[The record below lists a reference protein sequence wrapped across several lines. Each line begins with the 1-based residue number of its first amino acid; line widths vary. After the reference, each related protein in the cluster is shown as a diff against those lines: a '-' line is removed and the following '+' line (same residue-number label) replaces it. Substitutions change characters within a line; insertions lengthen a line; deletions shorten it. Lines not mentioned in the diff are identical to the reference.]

1 MRRNPALPLTFPFTR
16 PGTPTI
22 DASPNNPAGRTISL
36 QKGDRIDAF
45 VIEGRIGSGGFSQV
59 YRAHDPLLNRHVAV
73 KQVLMPDAADP
84 EAARAAVM
92 READAQRKAAA
103 ADPDLLVQLID
114 VVDDPRGL
122 MLISQY
128 VDGQSLETLL
138 QANPAPADPRKA
150 LGIIAATAKAL
161 HAIHSQQLLHR
172 DLKPANILIPNNGG
186 LKITDFGLAAAIA
199 EQQSMN
205 LGSVR
210 YLAPELLRGEPGDP
224 RSDLYS
230 LGIVAYELLAGRA
243 AFDDAFR
250 SITRDQHNAAMRWMK
265 WHTNPRA
272 RAQPLTKVNPDV
284 PEPIAQLVERLMEK
298 EPAKRVASATELLE
312 AIRRQLVPNGSPSEP
327 ADTNASGVIDP
338 NAPAPRPTPAE
349 AAVAAATGAPLATAA
364 PDTAALPKR
373 SKLPLI
379 LAVTLGVWALAAVGF
394 VVFTQQRTEQQREAQ
409 RADAETLL
417 ASAFTALQARN
428 HPDAARQFA
437 DLTQQFADQ
446 PRFLAR
452 AQAGQALADAWVLYD
467 NGEYLQLNPRI
478 EPLQDQIRD
487 LGDAS
492 GAAAEQN
499 DFYAASARELR
510 SLNTPRAATAALLV
524 KIDDAIEQD
533 ELEAALTEI
542 GMLRDARTTLEDAES
557 VALIALLDQRE
568 ARIQSIK
575 DERATTN
582 ILAEANRRFRDG
594 RNPDAAIK
602 YLSAQIANAGRRDVT
617 AERARLAE
625 YEQARTVSRA
635 TTTAQRKDEAARRAD
650 TRAAYDDAVRAWK
663 EAKEL
668 TEDDDIDARIA
679 DLESLK
685 FLAIGRAA
693 VEANQI
699 PEAREAFGQS
709 LAAKPN
715 AAARAAIDRLDAQ
728 AKRVA
733 LLAEGDQLLS
743 AGDFNA
749 AIAKYRE
756 AGDANTQIAAAENQR
771 TIKQGNDALA
781 RGEFAIALERF
792 QNAAL
797 GDPDNRELP
806 QQITDLEAR
815 IEFENLL
822 TQARSALTAK
832 RFGDAKARVREAGNV
847 LGDAADPT
855 LLARMDRINT
865 EAEYGNW
872 FAEGRRAQAQGR
884 NQDAL
889 AAYLVAWDQLPTPEV
904 RKLIEDLGGSV
915 PALPDADDDN

>member
-1 MRRNPALPLTFPFTR
+1 M
-16 PGTPTI
+16 

-36 QKGDRIDAF
+36 QQGDRIDAF

-122 MLISQY
+122 MLISEY

-138 QANPAPADPRKA
+138 QANPAPVDPRRA

-172 DLKPANILIPNNGG
+172 DLKPANILIPNQGG

-210 YLAPELLRGEPGDP
+210 YLAPELLRGEPGEP

-272 RAQPLTKVNPDV
+272 RAQPLTKINPDV
-284 PEPIAQLVERLMEK
+284 PEPLAQLVERLMEK

-312 AIRRQLVPNGSPSEP
+312 AIRRQLSPQAQPETAAANP
-327 ADTNASGVIDP
+327 SGVIDSS
-338 NAPAPRPTPAE
+338 APTPRPTPAE
-349 AAVAAATGAPLATAA
+349 AAVAAANGAPLATTTTAA

-394 VVFTQQRTEQQREAQ
+394 VVITQQRSEQQREAQ
-409 RADAETLL
+409 RADAETQL
-417 ASAFTALQARN
+417 ATAFTALQARDY
-428 HPDAARQFA
+428 PDAA
-437 DLTQQFADQ
+437 QQFAALTEQFTSQ

-452 AQAGQALADAWVLYD
+452 AEAGQALADAWVLYD
-467 NGEYLQLNPRI
+467 NGQYLELAPEI
-478 EPLQDQIRD
+478 EPLQNQIRD
-487 LGDAS
+487 LGDAT
-492 GAAAEQN
+492 GPAAEQN
-499 DFYAASARELR
+499 DFFAASARELR
-510 SLNTPRAATAALLV
+510 TLNTPRAATAALLV
-524 KIDDAIEQD
+524 EIDQAIETD
-533 ELEAALTEI
+533 DLEAALTQI
-542 GMLRDARTTLEDAES
+542 GTLRDARNTLEDAES
-557 VALIALLDQRE
+557 VALIALLDERE

-575 DERATTN
+575 DQRTTASV
-582 ILAEANRRFRDG
+582 LEEAARRFRG
-594 RNPDAAIK
+594 GQNPDNAIR
-602 YLSAQIANAGRRDVT
+602 YLTTQIANAGRRDVS
-617 AERARLAE
+617 AERAKLAE
-625 YEQARTVSRA
+625 YEQARTVSRV

-650 TRAAYDDAVRAWK
+650 TRAAYDDAVRAWN
-663 EAKEL
+663 EAKQL
-668 TEDDDIDARIA
+668 TDDESIDARIA

-693 VEANQI
+693 VEAGQI
-699 PEAREAFGQS
+699 PEAREAFNQS
-709 LAAKPN
+709 LTAKTN
-715 AAARAAIDRLDAQ
+715 AAAQAALDRLDSQ
-728 AKRVA
+728 AKRIA
-733 LLAEGDQLLS
+733 LLAEGDQLVG

-756 AGDANTQIAAAENQR
+756 AGDAEAQIAAAENQR

-781 RGEFAIALERF
+781 RGEFAAALERF
-792 QNAAL
+792 RTAAV
-797 GDPDNRELP
+797 GDPSNRELP
-806 QQITDLEAR
+806 QQIADLEAR

-822 TQARSALTAK
+822 SQARSALSANQ
-832 RFGDAKARVREAGNV
+832 FGDAKARVREARSV
-847 LGDAADPT
+847 LGDAIDPA

-884 NQDAL
+884 TQDAL

-904 RKLIEDLGGSV
+904 RQLIEALGGSV
-915 PALPDADDDN
+915 PAPPAENSN

>member
-1 MRRNPALPLTFPFTR
+1 MRPPAFPFTR
-16 PGTPTI
+16 PRTLTI
-22 DASPNNPAGRTISL
+22 DAPAPQPAGRTISL
-36 QKGDRIDAF
+36 QPGDRIDAF
-45 VIEGRIGSGGFSQV
+45 VIEARVGAGGFSQV

-122 MLISQY
+122 MLIAEY

-138 QANPAPADPRKA
+138 QANPAPMEPRQA
-150 LGIIAATAKAL
+150 LGIIAASAKAL

-172 DLKPANILIPNNGG
+172 DLKPANILIPNQGG

-272 RAQPLTKVNPDV
+272 RAQPLTRVNPDV
-284 PEPIAQLVERLMEK
+284 PENIAQLVERLMEK
-298 EPAKRVASATELLE
+298 EPAKRVGSATELLD
-312 AIRRQLVPNGSPSEP
+312 AIRRQLSPQAQAPAEP
-327 ADTNASGVIDP
+327 TAHPSGVIDQP
-338 NAPAPRPTPAE
+338 GPPTRTPAE
-349 AAVAAATGAPLATAA
+349 AAVMAAAGQPLVTATAA

-373 SKLPLI
+373 SRLPLI
-379 LAVTLGVWALAAVGF
+379 LGVTLAVWALAAVGF
-394 VVFTQQRTEQQREAQ
+394 VVVTQQRAEQQIETQ
-409 RADAETLL
+409 RAQAEDQLADAFADLEVRSF
-417 ASAFTALQARN
+417 SAANAKFTALTE
-428 HPDAARQFA
+428 QFA
-437 DLTQQFADQ
+437 EQ

-452 AQAGQALADAWVLYD
+452 AQAGQALASAWVLYD
-467 NGEYLQLNPRI
+467 NGQHLELDPKI

-487 LGDAS
+487 LGQGTGPAT
-492 GAAAEQN
+492 EQN
-499 DFYAASARELR
+499 GLLARSARELR
-510 SLNTPRAATAALLV
+510 GLNTPRAATAALLAQ
-524 KIDDAIEQD
+524 IDQAIDAD
-533 ELEAALTEI
+533 ELETALDEI
-542 GMLRDARTTLEDAES
+542 AVLRDTRTALEDAES
-557 VALIALLDQRE
+557 RSLIAML
-568 ARIQSIK
+568 
-575 DERATTN
+575 DEREVRIRLIKAQRTSASV
-582 ILAEANRRFRDG
+582 LAEAARRFGDG
-594 RNPDAAIK
+594 SSPDNAIR
-602 YLSAQIANAGRRDVT
+602 YLEAQIRNAGQRNTD
-617 AERARLAE
+617 AERARLTE
-625 YEQARTVSRA
+625 YEQARNVARA
-635 TTTAQRKDEAARRAD
+635 MQSAQRKDAAARRGD
-650 TRAAYDDAVRAWK
+650 TRAGYEDAIRTWRQ
-663 EAKEL
+663 AKRV
-668 TEDDDIDARIA
+668 TEDDTIDARIA

-699 PEAREAFGQS
+699 PEAREAFGKS
-709 LAAKPN
+709 LEAKPN
-715 AAARAAIDRLDAQ
+715 TAARAALDRLDAQ

-733 LLAEGDQLLS
+733 LLADADRLLEEEKFE
-743 AGDFNA
+743 D

-756 AGDANTQIAAAENQR
+756 AGDAEPQIANAVNRR
-771 TIKQGNDALA
+771 TIKQGYAAVD
-781 RGEFAIALERF
+781 RGDFAAALELLRTASA
-792 QNAAL
+792 NA
-797 GDPDNRELP
+797 PDNRELP
-806 QQITDLEAR
+806 QKIGELEAR
-815 IEFENLL
+815 IEFESLI
-822 TQARSALTAK
+822 TQARRSLAAK

-847 LGDAADPT
+847 LGATASPE
-855 LLARMDRINT
+855 LVALMDRINT

-872 FAEGRRAQAQGR
+872 FAEGQRAQAQGR

-904 RKLIEDLGGSV
+904 RTLIEQLGGSV
-915 PALPDADDDN
+915 PAAPDNDN